1 MQLYIVVVY
10 LYDLNPG
17 CYYKYNTTHLSI
29 VELIDIYIVF
39 LDISYNSANE
49 CACINE
55 NTHTHTHVDLC

>member
-1 MQLYIVVVY
+1 MLLQI
-10 LYDLNPG
+10 
-17 CYYKYNTTHLSI
+17 YYHSFI
-29 VELIDIYIVF
+29 HCRLIDIYIVF